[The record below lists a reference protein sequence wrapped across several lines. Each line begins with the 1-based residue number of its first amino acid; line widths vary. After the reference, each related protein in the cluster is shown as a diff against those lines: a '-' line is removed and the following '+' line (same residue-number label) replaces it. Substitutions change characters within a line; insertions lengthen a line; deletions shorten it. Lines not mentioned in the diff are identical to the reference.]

1 MWRYIFEVDQ
11 RVCAC
16 VFLFVIEERE
26 VENGEL
32 EKERKEEHEKK
43 INFFEQKIWS
53 KIFRGSKYFVSRV
66 HFAKSNQ
73 KKIANRNFKKK
84 KKIFLKKLF
93 SKFLNRSNFFFR

>member
-1 MWRYIFEVDQ
+1 MWRYIFGVGQ
-11 RVCAC
+11 RVYAC
-16 VFLFVIEERE
+16 VFLFGIEERE

-53 KIFRGSKYFVSRV
+53 KIFRSKYFVSRV

-73 KKIANRNFKKK
+73 KKISS
-84 KKIFLKKLF
+84 IE
-93 SKFLNRSNFFFR
+93 KFPK

>member
-1 MWRYIFEVDQ
+1 MWHYIFEVDQ

-43 INFFEQKIWS
+43 MNFFEQKIWR
-53 KIFRGSKYFVSRV
+53 KIFRGSKYFVFLFDS
-66 HFAKSNQ
+66 FAKS
-73 KKIANRNFKKK
+73 KFLKKK
-84 KKIFLKKLF
+84 K
-93 SKFLNRSNFFFR
+93 N